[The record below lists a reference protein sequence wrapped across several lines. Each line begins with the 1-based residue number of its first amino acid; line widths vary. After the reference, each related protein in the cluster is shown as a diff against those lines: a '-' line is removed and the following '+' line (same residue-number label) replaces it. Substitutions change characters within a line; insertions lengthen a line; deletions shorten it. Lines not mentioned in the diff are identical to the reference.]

1 MQGRLHEFAGI
12 LRPAGRGDFEQGR
25 ETEKMKKQE
34 RRTPEAWKRR
44 RAREDRKM
52 GARWM
57 REDADRRLL
66 PKFRGGAAT

>member
-1 MQGRLHEFAGI
+1 MQGWLHELAGI

-44 RAREDRKM
+44 RARERQKM
-52 GARWM
+52 AVRWM

-66 PKFRGGAAT
+66 PKFKGVQ

>member
-1 MQGRLHEFAGI
+1 MQKQLYEFTGI
-12 LRPAGRGDFEQGR
+12 LRPAGRSDFGQEK

-44 RAREDRKM
+44 RARERQKM
-52 GARWM
+52 AARWM

-66 PKFRGGAAT
+66 PGFKGAR

>member
-1 MQGRLHEFAGI
+1 MQGWLHEFAGI

-44 RAREDRKM
+44 RARERQKM
-52 GARWM
+52 AVRWM

-66 PKFRGGAAT
+66 PKFKGVQ

>member
-12 LRPAGRGDFEQGR
+12 LRTAGRGDFEQGR

-44 RAREDRKM
+44 RARERQKM
-52 GARWM
+52 AARWM

-66 PKFRGGAAT
+66 PKFKGVQ

>member
-1 MQGRLHEFAGI
+1 
-12 LRPAGRGDFEQGR
+12 
-25 ETEKMKKQE
+25 MKKQE